1 MPVFVKVDEYEDVL
15 NLIRSVRSKVEDAKD
30 LLVNIDDVKKDEDNQ
45 LQHWKNTLNEIE
57 KKIDFVDHSLNEP
70 EHY

>member
-30 LLVNIDDVKKDEDNQ
+30 LLVKIDDVKKDEDNQ